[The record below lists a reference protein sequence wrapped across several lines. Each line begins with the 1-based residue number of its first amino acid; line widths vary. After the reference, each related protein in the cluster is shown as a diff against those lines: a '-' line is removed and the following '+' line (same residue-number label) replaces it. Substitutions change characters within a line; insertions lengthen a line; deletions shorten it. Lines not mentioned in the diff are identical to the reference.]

1 MISREDSWRLKAAAI
16 IFIVY
21 ALLAAM
27 MFFIQEAKAE
37 MDYSSAV
44 IHHTASPDV
53 SVATIDRWHRARG
66 WAGCGYHFVIRRDG
80 TVEAGRPL
88 DRKGAHAK
96 GRNNRIG
103 IALCGYDA
111 FTKEQIEALRHVL
124 HQYGIKHIECHH
136 SACPGKGLNV
146 VGLL

>member
-21 ALLAAM
+21 VLLAAM
-27 MFFIQEAKAE
+27 MYFIQEAKAE
-37 MDYSSAV
+37 MDYSQAV

-53 SVATIDRWHRARG
+53 SAKTIDRWHRARG
-66 WAGCGYHFVIRRDG
+66 WKGIGYHFLIHQDG

-88 DRKGAHAK
+88 NRKGAHAK

-103 IALCGYDA
+103 IALCGYDT
-111 FTKEQIEALRHVL
+111 FTKEQIAALKCVL
-124 HQYGIKHIECHH
+124 HQYGVKHISRHH
-136 SACPGKGLNV
+136 DKCPGRGIDMA
-146 VGLL
+146 GLL